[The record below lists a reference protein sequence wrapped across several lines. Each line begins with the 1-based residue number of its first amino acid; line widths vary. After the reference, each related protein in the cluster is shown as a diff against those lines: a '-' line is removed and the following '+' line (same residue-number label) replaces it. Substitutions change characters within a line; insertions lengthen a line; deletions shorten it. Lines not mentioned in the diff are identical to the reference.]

1 MSPGDQPTSQVK
13 VLEFEDLPPAEPP
26 PDEPNTSN
34 NISDILDEIQFAYN
48 DNDLKPAI
56 ACLSFDKRTDKLL
69 ETDSAKLPY
78 IFKAEGTSI
87 QQNDIFNCTPDD
99 FELGDISEDKNETFV
114 NGKIAVNKDYEEQQE
129 HSNTEHSVRTSTT
142 TWQPSLQKIPER
154 SKITFDSKILVPNN
168 SNSRKTLQGQLRVT
182 NKALNQH
189 QIAYTDGPTC
199 NTADGKLKQLKQ
211 KLFQLSIL
219 PSTIKGV
226 YKHHLKIQND
236 SGANRCVTNVK
247 TLLINFKAILPK
259 SRQRGNKLTRR
270 KLKHRNDWQQ
280 WMCSEWKQ
288 LDQYHSQETF
298 GEPCMLPPKA
308 NILDLLWTYNIKDDG
323 TLKARCVCNGR
334 PSNKNT
340 AIFGHTFAKSLDQV
354 GSRIFWA
361 IAAIKNM
368 IVRGA
373 DASNAFAEAD
383 APKIPLYVRIDQP
396 YRDWWNKRYPDKPL
410 PDNYVLPVKKALQGH
425 PEAPR
430 AWATLINRI
439 LITKLHL
446 QPTKHEPCLYY
457 GTFQGKEI
465 LFLRQVDDFDVVTGL
480 VDIDSVVS

>member
-247 TLLINFKAILPK
+247 TLLINFKAIRPYPIA
-259 SRQRGNKLTRR
+259 G
-270 KLKHRNDWQQ
+270 
-280 WMCSEWKQ
+280 
-288 LDQYHSQETF
+288 
-298 GEPCMLPPKA
+298 
-308 NILDLLWTYNIKDDG
+308 IKD
-323 TLKARCVCNGR
+323 NE
-334 PSNKNT
+334 
-340 AIFGHTFAKSLDQV
+340 
-354 GSRIFWA
+354 
-361 IAAIKNM
+361 AAIHCTGIGYLPITTDDKETMLIKCYYSPDVSGTIISPTDVVQQNLQRFNAWQFSANLDSGVGRWRLMARDGINHVQLTAYCENNLWWHYSPIPNDNAMKNLQT
-368 IVRGA
+368 ITGGVVRNLSSHA
-373 DASNAFAEAD
+373 TYQ
-383 APKIPLYVRIDQP
+383 LWHHR
-396 YRDWWNKRYPDKPL
+396 L
-410 PDNYVLPVKKALQGH
+410 GH
-425 PEAPR
+425 PGARVMEMVHKKVKGVP
-430 AWATLINRI
+430 
-439 LITKLHL
+439 KLHKHHFFNCAACL
-446 QPTKHEPCLYY
+446 TKNLRKTHIGERKKYVKED
-457 GTFQGKEI
+457 GGKE
-465 LFLRQVDDFDVVTGL
+465 V
-480 VDIDSVVS
+480 